1 MLLGALH
8 QFVVDDDDDGSET
21 EIATILMPD
30 EDRDPVGQASW
41 WSTCYEWRLRAVSR
55 ILILTNAGSA
65 VFHCVMCYIT
75 EQASNQI
82 SRLEKK

>member
-30 EDRDPVGQASW
+30 EDRDPVGQAS
-41 WSTCYEWRLRAVSR
+41 
-55 ILILTNAGSA
+55 
-65 VFHCVMCYIT
+65 
-75 EQASNQI
+75 
-82 SRLEKK
+82 